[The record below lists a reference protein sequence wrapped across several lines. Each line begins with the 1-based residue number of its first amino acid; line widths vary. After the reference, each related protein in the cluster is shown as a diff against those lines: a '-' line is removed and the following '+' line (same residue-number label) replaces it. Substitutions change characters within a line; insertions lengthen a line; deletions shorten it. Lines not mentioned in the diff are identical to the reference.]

1 MNLNLMSLIA
11 LTTLTSVPMLSHSSS
26 NFECTINHMYDTSDS
41 GELKTLLSNPL
52 YKDDVPSTFFL
63 EGRTGN
69 IIGDY
74 VTTSEASSV
83 IVTNGTKNN
92 NSYNSIALFENG
104 RTQMIKIK
112 TYLTGEPWF
121 KSKEIPFI
129 VFGLDVYS
137 GNCKTLD

>member
-1 MNLNLMSLIA
+1 
-11 LTTLTSVPMLSHSSS
+11 
-26 NFECTINHMYDTSDS
+26 MYDTSDS

-112 TYLTGEPWF
+112 TYLVGEPWF